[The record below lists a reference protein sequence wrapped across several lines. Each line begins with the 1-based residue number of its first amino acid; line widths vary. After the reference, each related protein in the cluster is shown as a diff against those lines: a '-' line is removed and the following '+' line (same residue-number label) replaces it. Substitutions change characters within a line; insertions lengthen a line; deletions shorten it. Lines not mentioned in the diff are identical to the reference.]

1 MMILDLFNFESI
13 CVYAK
18 EKERGST
25 RKVRRGHERTKRKK
39 KINRGQKSNKIRN
52 ATSKF

>member
-1 MMILDLFNFESI
+1 MILDLFNFESI

-39 KINRGQKSNKIRN
+39 KNKPWAEIKQD
-52 ATSKF
+52 T